1 MKPKSLLERFG
12 PWQVVAAAI
21 DPGFAFGSSMDKAA
35 AYAISA
41 LIVGFGVWILI
52 AGLNSSAPALWICV
66 ALIPIAIGL
75 WSAFGDT

>member
-1 MKPKSLLERFG
+1 VVIVGG
-12 PWQVVAAAI
+12 PTLVVTVVI
-21 DPGFAFGSSMDKAA
+21 DPSFAFGSIMDKAA

-41 LIVGFGVWILI
+41 LIAGFGVWVLI

-66 ALIPIAIGL
+66 ALIPIAIGV

>member
-1 MKPKSLLERFG
+1 MILRVCTSG
-12 PWQVVAAAI
+12 P
-21 DPGFAFGSSMDKAA
+21 DMDKAA

-52 AGLNSSAPALWICV
+52 AGLSSSAPALWISV

-75 WSAFGDT
+75 WSAICDT